1 MISRTRDDKDLFQ
14 PLLPYISPFSCSPA
28 VIPGLATSPVYV
40 SPWSMFVRAS
50 KRTLHHDA
58 YKQSSSGLELLQL
71 PFLCPA
77 LFGKSNGARKHSTDL
92 RTASSKPHL
101 RQSSTRSDRDSASW
115 TPSHRRRLASTA
127 AAIQYEPEQDAYLP
141 WAELPETKVSHRPS
155 FAGTGISAL
164 RHFDP
169 NAPPLIIRDTLTT
182 YPKKFR
188 AKDAITG
195 DLNQLHQNLHA
206 CLQVGRLE
214 RAAALLRRL
223 NQIYNS
229 DAAGLLAAHSDYV
242 RELANKIVQTKD
254 QQLLQDL
261 QRWFEVDLKRVGV
274 IPNAEIYA
282 QMVRASSQSSGA
294 SRERAMRR
302 YQKMADDAGF
312 GVETRALWELDV
324 EDPFPVCRCT
334 FHSKMIANPRPR
346 SLLRPSMRMWTQN

>member
-1 MISRTRDDKDLFQ
+1 
-14 PLLPYISPFSCSPA
+14 
-28 VIPGLATSPVYV
+28 
-40 SPWSMFVRAS
+40 MFARAS

-58 YKQSSSGLELLQL
+58 YKQSSSALELLHL

-77 LFGKSNGARKHSTDL
+77 LFEKSSGARKHSTAL
-92 RTASSKPHL
+92 RTPSSKPHL
-101 RQSSTRSDRDSASW
+101 QQWRTRSGRHLASW
-115 TPSHRRRLASTA
+115 THSHRRRLASAA
-127 AAIQYEPEQDAYLP
+127 AAIQFEPEQDAYVP
-141 WAELPETKVSHRPS
+141 WAETLGPNLTHRPR
-155 FAGTGISAL
+155 FDRTGISALSGL

-188 AKDAITG
+188 VKDAITG

-242 RELANKIVQTKD
+242 RELTNKIVQTKD

-274 IPNAEIYA
+274 NPNAEIYA

-294 SRERAMRR
+294 SRERAIRR
-302 YQKMADDAGF
+302 YQKLADDAGF

-324 EDPFPVCRCT
+324 EDSSPVCGY
-334 FHSKMIANPRPR
+334 AVR
-346 SLLRPSMRMWTQN
+346 SQRLLIPDLGHCFTPP

>member
-1 MISRTRDDKDLFQ
+1 M
-14 PLLPYISPFSCSPA
+14 
-28 VIPGLATSPVYV
+28 
-40 SPWSMFVRAS
+40 
-50 KRTLHHDA
+50 
-58 YKQSSSGLELLQL
+58 
-71 PFLCPA
+71 
-77 LFGKSNGARKHSTDL
+77 
-92 RTASSKPHL
+92 
-101 RQSSTRSDRDSASW
+101 
-115 TPSHRRRLASTA
+115 
-127 AAIQYEPEQDAYLP
+127 
-141 WAELPETKVSHRPS
+141 SHRPS
-155 FAGTGISAL
+155 FAGISISAL

-169 NAPPLIIRDTLTT
+169 NAQPLIIRDALTT

-188 AKDAITG
+188 VKDAITG

-312 GVETRALWELDV
+312 GVESRALWELDV
-324 EDPFPVCRCT
+324 EDSFPVCTCA
-334 FHSKMIANPRPR
+334 FHSYKIADPRHR
-346 SLLRPSMRMWTQN
+346 SLLHPSMSMWT